1 MKYGNGYDLC
11 GPRNYTLL
19 NEDGSLY
26 KVRGAAFSFDV
37 TDSHKFLNADEL
49 LINLTSYKHGPL
61 INEDMLVSVNLI
73 DYPDRPFVYK
83 PIRLQYRECC
93 PDDLLQLMIEKQV
106 IVVGDSPYTLTLPIK
121 Q

>member
-37 TDSHKFLNADEL
+37 TDSQKLQNADVL
-49 LINLTSYKHGPL
+49 VINLTSYERGPL
-61 INEDMLVSVNLI
+61 INEDMLVSVDLI
-73 DYPDRPFVYK
+73 DYPERPSVFK
-83 PIRLQYRECC
+83 PISL
-93 PDDLLQLMIEKQV
+93 
-106 IVVGDSPYTLTLPIK
+106 
-121 Q
+121 